1 MDIPDQMPQN
11 IEQIRDE
18 IDKCNYHLHTL
29 FDIGKDIFGIM
40 DIELILKNS
49 LLFALGNFGVI
60 EGFIGLFDLFSKK
73 ATQFVSEGYPYAD
86 IQALQKSAENTLL
99 QKNFKDFAALNV
111 SCGDHEFL
119 PSSVACVLPFKVD
132 DDNVGLIGL
141 GSKLVD
147 AEYSSDEKKL
157 IVTLVNNM
165 VVALQNA
172 RSFEEIKNLNQDL
185 LENKKK
191 LETTLEKLRVAVR
204 KKAKY
209 SKHLEK
215 IIAALNVAQ
224 EVQQSLLPQ
233 NSPRDDRF
241 DLAGSSQ
248 YCDETGG
255 DYYDYIE
262 LPDMGSDV
270 YAIAVGDVSGHGI
283 SSALLMA
290 TIRAYLRSRVTQAG
304 SVADIITDVNR
315 LVAADTLKTDQ
326 FMTLFF
332 MVIEAHSGR
341 LTWVRAGHDPVI
353 VYSPDSD
360 QFDELKGKGLPL
372 GVAQNWNYKDYTTTV
387 KPGQIL
393 VLTTDGIM
401 ETHNEKGEMFG
412 RDRLKAAIRANAGL
426 ESEGIRTA
434 IIDAVTK
441 FRGKAPQED
450 DITLV
455 VLKFF

>member
-1 MDIPDQMPQN
+1 
-11 IEQIRDE
+11 
-18 IDKCNYHLHTL
+18 
-29 FDIGKDIFGIM
+29 
-40 DIELILKNS
+40 
-49 LLFALGNFGVI
+49 
-60 EGFIGLFDLFSKK
+60 
-73 ATQFVSEGYPYAD
+73 
-86 IQALQKSAENTLL
+86 
-99 QKNFKDFAALNV
+99 
-111 SCGDHEFL
+111 
-119 PSSVACVLPFKVD
+119 
-132 DDNVGLIGL
+132 
-141 GSKLVD
+141 
-147 AEYSSDEKKL
+147 
-157 IVTLVNNM
+157 VNNM

-233 NSPRDDRF
+233 YSPREDRF

-262 LPDMGSDV
+262 MPDMGLDV

-290 TIRAYLRSRVTQAG
+290 SIRAYLRSRVTQAG

-315 LVAADTLKTDQ
+315 LVAADTMETDQ

-332 MVIEAHSGR
+332 MVIEAHTGR

-372 GVAQNWNYKDYTTTV
+372 GVAQNWNYKDYTATV

-412 RDRLKAAIRANAGL
+412 RVRLKAAIRANAGL
-426 ESEGIRTA
+426 ESEGIRIA

-455 VLKFF
+455 ILKFF

>member
-1 MDIPDQMPQN
+1 
-11 IEQIRDE
+11 
-18 IDKCNYHLHTL
+18 
-29 FDIGKDIFGIM
+29 
-40 DIELILKNS
+40 
-49 LLFALGNFGVI
+49 
-60 EGFIGLFDLFSKK
+60 
-73 ATQFVSEGYPYAD
+73 
-86 IQALQKSAENTLL
+86 
-99 QKNFKDFAALNV
+99 
-111 SCGDHEFL
+111 
-119 PSSVACVLPFKVD
+119 
-132 DDNVGLIGL
+132 
-141 GSKLVD
+141 
-147 AEYSSDEKKL
+147 
-157 IVTLVNNM
+157 
-165 VVALQNA
+165 
-172 RSFEEIKNLNQDL
+172 L

-233 NSPRDDRF
+233 YSPRDDRF

-262 LPDMGSDV
+262 LPDTGSDV

-290 TIRAYLRSRVTQAG
+290 SIRAYLRSRVTQAG

-315 LVAADTLKTDQ
+315 LVAVDTLKTDQ
-326 FMTLFF
+326 F
-332 MVIEAHSGR
+332 
-341 LTWVRAGHDPVI
+341 DK
-353 VYSPDSD
+353 
-360 QFDELKGKGLPL
+360 LKGKGLPL
-372 GVAQNWNYKDYTTTV
+372 GVAQNWNYKDYTTTI

-393 VLTTDGIM
+393 ALTTDGIM
-401 ETHNEKGEMFG
+401 ETHNEKGDMFG